1 MRQRFIHFTF
11 VAGLVLLNGIA
22 TVSAQRGAAPQV
34 PTPDVKPGSI
44 NSEDAPY
51 PYPSRTSRSRSS
63 ATTCGCRTWTWRR
76 RGPANGHTVVL
87 LHGNNFGGF
96 YFGGPAEVLRKEG
109 FRVIVPD
116 QIGYGRSSK
125 PTTIPYNFSQ
135 WARNT
140 KLLLD
145 SLKIDKAMI
154 VGHSMGGMLAARFA
168 TQYPAATERLVLYN
182 PIGLSDGR
190 FERPLSDVDAGYKRS
205 LDQSYQSIRANLM
218 RYVAHNPSAWN
229 DVFETYAKVR
239 YSWTLGA
246 EWPRLA
252 MVQTLIGQVHVP
264 GSGGLRLGPPQIADT
279 RVRRS
284 RGFSCR
290 HTGQLPGPHEVHRR
304 HRAQRPGQA
313 SSRSR
318 SGTRA
323 ASRVAGQDLPA
334 ARRVSERGHFRAVR
348 REGLVAVIVADCRT
362 AVPGP
367 CRGSRPRRA

>member
-1 MRQRFIHFTF
+1 MRHRFIHFTLI
-11 VAGLVLLNGIA
+11 AGLVLLNGIA

-51 PYPSRTSRSRSS
+51 PYPSKNFPLTILGHDLRMSYMDVAPT
-63 ATTCGCRTWTWRR
+63 
-76 RGPANGHTVVL
+76 GPANGHTVVL

-109 FRVIVPD
+109 FRIIIPD

-145 SLKIDKAMI
+145 SLKIEKAMI

-168 TQYPAATERLVLYN
+168 TQYPAATERLVIYN

-190 FERPLSDVDAGYKRS
+190 FDRPLNDVDAGYAGS
-205 LDQSYQSIRANLM
+205 LDQSYQSIRASLM

-252 MVQTLIGQVHVP
+252 MVQTLIGQVMYLDPVVYDWARIKSP
-264 GSGGLRLGPPQIADT
+264 TLVFGGAEDFLAGTPANFQARMKYIADT
-279 RVRRS
+279 VPNGLARLHLV
-284 RGFSCR
+284 
-290 HTGQLPGPHEVHRR
+290 PGLGHVPHLES
-304 HRAQRPGQA
+304 PDK
-313 SSRSR
+313 
-318 SGTRA
+318 TY
-323 ASRVAGQDLPA
+323 PP
-334 ARRVSERGHFRAVR
+334 
-348 REGLVAVIVADCRT
+348 LVAFLKEGISAR
-362 AVPGP
+362 
-367 CRGSRPRRA
+367 

>member
-1 MRQRFIHFTF
+1 MKQRFALVILSALFIAGAH
-11 VAGLVLLNGIA
+11 VA
-22 TVSAQRGAAPQV
+22 AQRGTSPPV
-34 PTPDVKPGSI
+34 PTPTDIRPGSI

-51 PYPSRTSRSRSS
+51 PYPSAYFPITFHGQELRMSYMDV
-63 ATTCGCRTWTWRR
+63 API
-76 RGPANGHTVVL
+76 GPANGHTVVL

-96 YFGGPAEVLRKEG
+96 YFGGPAEALRKEG

-145 SLKIDKAMI
+145 SLKIEKAMI

-168 TQYPAATERLVLYN
+168 TQYPAMTERLVIYN

-190 FERPLSDVDAGYKRS
+190 FDRPLADADDAYAS
-205 LDQSYQSIRANLM
+205 NLNQTYQSIRASLM

-229 DVFETYAKVR
+229 DVFETYARVR

-252 MVQTLIGQVHVP
+252 MVQTLISQVQYLDPVVYDWAHIKSPTLVF
-264 GSGGLRLGPPQIADT
+264 GGAEDFLAGTPANFQARMKSIADT
-279 RVRRS
+279 VPNGRAKLLLLSGLGHV
-284 RGFSCR
+284 
-290 HTGQLPGPHEVHRR
+290 PHLESPEKTYPPLV
-304 HRAQRPGQA
+304 AFLKEGLTA
-313 SSRSR
+313 
-318 SGTRA
+318 GTR
-323 ASRVAGQDLPA
+323 
-334 ARRVSERGHFRAVR
+334 
-348 REGLVAVIVADCRT
+348 
-362 AVPGP
+362 
-367 CRGSRPRRA
+367 

>member
-1 MRQRFIHFTF
+1 MIRTGR
-11 VAGLVLLNGIA
+11 ALLICLLTLSVICLLTLSA
-22 TVSAQRGAAPQV
+22 AITAAAQRGAAPSV
-34 PTPDVKPGSI
+34 ATPTDVTPGSI

-51 PYPSRTSRSRSS
+51 PYPSHYFPLSILGNDLRMSYMDVAPSGT
-63 ATTCGCRTWTWRR
+63 
-76 RGPANGHTVVL
+76 ANGRTVVL

-109 FRVIVPD
+109 FRVIIPD

-145 SLKIDKAMI
+145 GLKIDRAMI

-168 TQYPAATERLVLYN
+168 TQYPAVTERLVLYN

-190 FERPLSDVDAGYKRS
+190 YDRPLADIDAAYKSS
-205 LDQSYQSIRANLM
+205 LGQTYQSIRASLM

-239 YSWTLGA
+239 YSWTLGP

-252 MVQTLIGQVHVP
+252 LVQTLIGQVQYSDPVVYDWAKIKVSDA
-264 GSGGLRLGPPQIADT
+264 G
-279 RVRRS
+279 VRRS
-284 RGFSCR
+284 RRFSGR
-290 HTGQLPGPHEVHRR
+290 HAGGLPGGHEADRR
-304 HRAQRPGQA
+304 DDSEQPGQA
-313 SSRSR
+313 AFDRR
-318 SGTRA
+318 PRPRA
-323 ASRVAGQDLPA
+323 ASRGAGQDLPA
-334 ARRVSERGHFRAVR
+334 ARGVP
-348 REGLVAVIVADCRT
+348 EGRPQVVMPFQSDYLFLVA
-362 AVPGP
+362 
-367 CRGSRPRRA
+367 